1 MKLAGAPE
9 VAKLLLAAVAVSV
22 LATVASLLIFSNVL
36 PLDGSPP
43 RRGIAA
49 ALEQISDFD
58 TFVVLVLPQLL
69 VFAVVSFVSMLVA
82 AAIVRNT
89 AGTTS
94 AATEGQR

>member
-22 LATVASLLIFSNVL
+22 LATIASLLVFSDVVL

-43 RRGIAA
+43 RRGIGAMLA
-49 ALEQISDFD
+49 QISDVD
-58 TFVVLVLPQLL
+58 TFVVFVLPQFLA
-69 VFAVVSFVSMLVA
+69 FAVVSFVSMLVA

-89 AGTTS
+89 K
-94 AATEGQR
+94 ERE